1 MTPILDRIRA
11 HGGEVI
17 RDKWR
22 ITLRRGRLTD
32 EAVQWVRNHH
42 ADLMYE
48 VWPEHDDW
56 QERAAIREF
65 DGGQDRQEAEEAAY
79 QEIMARRQV
88 NAQLLAA

>member
-22 ITLRRGRLTD
+22 ITLRRGRLSAGAL
-32 EAVQWVRNHH
+32 EWVREHRG
-42 ADLMYE
+42 DLMRE
-48 VWPEHDDW
+48 VWTKYDDW

-65 DGGQDRQEAEEAAY
+65 DGGQCRDDAEADAY
-79 QEIMARRQV
+79 REVMTC
-88 NAQLLAA
+88 